1 MSDSTTA
8 DIETPETPSPVGD
21 APLQWAPAAPTTR
34 RPRWGLRIG
43 VPAGVFTVGA
53 VAASLILIAPG
64 TAVAGVPVGFLTEGA
79 AGDAIS
85 RHLAETVVQLGE
97 GGPTVTGAQLG
108 ATVDAGSL
116 AGAAYHDRPLW
127 NVASWFGDAADAEVS
142 LDADAATAALQNA
155 APELYTA
162 PTPAAVSF
170 DGTSYVVEPA
180 VNGEGLD
187 VEAVRTALQEAFAA
201 GRRTVVVDPAP
212 AVVTHPASTVT
223 AQEAADRLNGML
235 ADVGFYVGDERVVP
249 IDAAQAASWMTV
261 GFDDAGTLTMSA
273 DAAAVQAAL
282 DAIAGDIDQ
291 EAVRATVVT
300 NSSGDVLRTMTEGQ
314 DGRVLGDTTG
324 LADGFADQLA
334 SANGR
339 LALPVDVTPHETKE
353 LERMLEVDLSQ
364 QRLYLKENG
373 RVVDTWL
380 VSSGRSG
387 AETHT
392 GNYRIG
398 WKTSSQTMRG
408 TSRDTGTVYEQPDV
422 PWVMYFNGDQAFHG
436 AYWHNNFGHRMS
448 AGCVNMPP
456 AKAKKIYDWSPEGVD
471 VWIHG

>member
-8 DIETPETPSPVGD
+8 DIETPETPSPAGD
-21 APLQWAPAAPTTR
+21 APLQWAPAAPVTR

-43 VPAGVFTVGA
+43 VPAGVVAVGA

-85 RHLAETVVQLGE
+85 RQLADTVVQLGE
-97 GGPTVTGAQLG
+97 GGASVTGAQLG
-108 ATVDAGSL
+108 AAVDAGSL

-127 NVASWFGDAADAEVS
+127 NLASWFGDPAEAEVTIDAE
-142 LDADAATAALQNA
+142 AATAALHDAVPDLFTA
-155 APELYTA
+155 A
-162 PTPAAVSF
+162 TPAALTF

-180 VNGEGLD
+180 VDGEGLD
-187 VEAVRTALQEAFAA
+187 LEAVRASLQDAFTA
-201 GRRTVVVDPAP
+201 GDRTVVVDPVP
-212 AVVTHPASTVT
+212 AVVAHPVSTAK

-235 ADVGFYVGDERVVP
+235 AEVGFYVGDERVVP
-249 IDAAQAASWMTV
+249 IDAAQAASWMTA
-261 GFDDAGTLTMSA
+261 GFDDAGTLTLSA
-273 DAAAVQAAL
+273 DADAVQAAL

-291 EAVRATVVT
+291 KAVRATVVT
-300 NSSGDVLRTMTEGQ
+300 NNSGDVLRTVVEGQ

-324 LADGFADQLA
+324 LVDGFVGQLA
-334 SANGR
+334 AADGR
-339 LALPVDVTPHETKE
+339 LALPVEVTPHTTKE

-380 VSSGRSG
+380 VSSGRAG

-392 GNYRIG
+392 GTYRIG

>member
-1 MSDSTTA
+1 MSDPTTT
-8 DIETPETPSPVGD
+8 DVETPATTSPAAE
-21 APLQWAPAAPTTR
+21 APLQWAPAAPATR
-34 RPRWGLRIG
+34 RPRWGLRVGLPVG
-43 VPAGVFTVGA
+43 VVAVGA

-64 TAVAGVPVGFLTEGA
+64 TAVAGVPVGFMTEGA

-85 RHLAETVVQLGE
+85 RHLAETAVQLGE
-97 GGPTVTGAQLG
+97 GGPTVTGARLG

-127 NVASWFGDAADAEVS
+127 NLGSWFGAAADAEVV
-142 LDADAATAALQNA
+142 LDPEQATAALQNA
-155 APELYTA
+155 APELFTA
-162 PTPAAVSF
+162 ASPATLTF

-180 VNGEGLD
+180 VDGVGLD
-187 VEAVRTALQEAFAA
+187 LDAVQAALQEAFTE
-201 GRRTVVVDPAP
+201 GRSSVVVDPVP
-212 AVVTHPASTVT
+212 AVVAHPVSTVA
-223 AQEAADRLNGML
+223 AQDAADRLNGML
-235 ADVGFYVGDERVVP
+235 ADIGFYVGEERVMP
-249 IDAAQAASWMTV
+249 IDAAQAASWV
-261 GFDDAGTLTMSA
+261 DPGFDAEGAFTMSA
-273 DAAAVQAAL
+273 DATAVQAAL

-291 EAVRATVVT
+291 KAVGATVVT
-300 NSSGDVLRTMTEGQ
+300 NSSGDVLRTVVEGQ

-324 LADGFADQLA
+324 LADRFADQLA
-334 SANGR
+334 AGDGR
-339 LALPVDVTPHETKE
+339 LALPVDVTPHKTKE
-353 LERMLEVDLSQ
+353 LERLLEVDLSQ

-373 RVVDTWL
+373 KVVDTWL
-380 VSSGRSG
+380 VSSGRAG

-392 GNYRIG
+392 GSYRIG